1 MNCVK
6 SLRPGVLLVVLAL
19 AAAPERVHAGKAKA
33 HAAPG
38 IDLSQYKTYQ
48 WLPTRVLRNTGLVE
62 NDPVLTPIIKNAVN
76 RELNQLGLK
85 EVSEGADLQVAA
97 GITTHAVPQV
107 EAVYMP
113 GPDFYFGTPV
123 ATMGRYNRKGALIVN
138 LIDVKSKK
146 SAWAGVAEED
156 LKNLEGDGQKK
167 ISKSA
172 ENLFKKYPVKK

>member
-1 MNCVK
+1 MNYVK
-6 SLRPGVLLVVLAL
+6 ALRQSVLLVVLAL
-19 AAAPERVHAGKAKA
+19 AAPPAIHAGKAKA

-38 IDLSQYKTYQ
+38 IDLSKYKTYQ
-48 WLPTRVLRNTGLVE
+48 WLPTRVLRKTGLVE
-62 NDPVLTPIIKNAVN
+62 NDPVLTPIIKDAVN
-76 RELNQLGLK
+76 RELKQLGLT
-85 EVSEGADLQVAA
+85 EVSEGGDLQVAT
-97 GITTHAVPQV
+97 GITTHSVPQV

-123 ATMGRYNRKGALIVN
+123 ATMGRYNQKGALIVN
-138 LIDVKSKK
+138 LIDAKLKK